1 MALHKGNC
9 FESIGMVLEML
20 HKMFRV
26 NLLVLVLSLV
36 CLTVSGLTG
45 PVVAD
50 DEPVLLTLELTTA
63 DDGPSDMV
71 TLTRSDLLALPGVS
85 FTTRTNWTTG
95 PVAFTG
101 VALDTLLERFEVSEG
116 EIELIAI
123 NEYSVILP
131 VDDPTNDGAMLAYL
145 MNGKPMTPRDKGPL
159 WMVYNYDADRKY
171 RTETVF
177 SRSIWQLDRIIISR

>member
-1 MALHKGNC
+1 MHKGNC
-9 FESIGMVLEML
+9 FESLGMVLEML
-20 HKMFRV
+20 TKMFRV
-26 NLLVLVLSLV
+26 SLRACVVSMVLLAF
-36 CLTVSGLTG
+36 SGLAR
-45 PVVAD
+45 PVFAEGD
-50 DEPVLLTLELTTA
+50 PVLLTLEITA
-63 DDGPSDMV
+63 QDGAARDVV
-71 TLTRSDLLALPGVS
+71 TLTGTDLRALPTIS
-85 FTTRTNWTTG
+85 FTTRTNWTSGAKT
-95 PVAFTG
+95 FTG
-101 VALDTLLERFEVSEG
+101 VALQTLLDRFDVTGG

-145 MNGKPMTPRDKGPL
+145 MDGNPMTPRDKGPI